1 MRKMIICS
9 TVLVFALSLGIGS
22 AFGELTDIE
31 MLGKKLFFDEN
42 LSIRLNQSCATCH
55 DPETGFTGPNSD
67 INEGPAIYPGSI
79 HTKAGNRKPPTAAY
93 GGESPV
99 LFEDTNEDECFF
111 TGGMFWDCRA
121 TGENL
126 GDPLAEQALG
136 PFLNFL
142 EQANP
147 KAKLVCL
154 KVKLLSDYA
163 DLFEEVWG
171 QESLDCVKDLDGTY
185 ERIGRSI
192 AAYERSSEVNPFDSK
207 FDAFVAEQKM
217 IDPNF
222 DVNIFGIQ
230 VIDVGGNDFRKY
242 VGPPANIDSDHFT
255 PEEANGLAIFN
266 ADSYTQLG
274 INPPQGDNGGFCY
287 ACHLTEGDQP
297 LFTDFT
303 YDNLGIPKNSQ
314 NPFYDAVKK
323 YNPDGEDWIDP
334 GLGGF
339 LATREDYS
347 ACAADN
353 YGKHKV
359 PTLRNVD
366 KRPLVPA
373 DFVKAYGHNGYFKS
387 LEDIVNFYNT
397 RDSATW
403 PEPEVADNVNTDEL
417 GNLGLSA
424 QQEEDLVAFMK
435 TLSDGYVPPSP

>member
-9 TVLVFALSLGIGS
+9 TVLLFVFSLGIGS
-22 AFGELTDIE
+22 AFGLTDIE

-42 LSIRLNQSCATCH
+42 LSIQLNQSCATCH
-55 DPETGFTGPNSD
+55 DPETGFTGTNSD

-111 TGGMFWDCRA
+111 TGGMFWDGRA

-154 KVKLLSDYA
+154 KVKLLSDYTE
-163 DLFEEVWG
+163 LFENVCDP
-171 QESLDCVKDLDGTY
+171 DCVKDLYGTY
-185 ERIGRSI
+185 ECIGRSI

-207 FDAFVAEQKM
+207 YDAVVNGMDTFTAEEQRG
-217 IDPNF
+217 F
-222 DVNIFGIQ
+222 DVFM
-230 VIDVGGNDFRKY
+230 DEEGGKCALCHVTD
-242 VGPPANIDSDHFT
+242 
-255 PEEANGLAIFN
+255 PEGQ
-266 ADSYTQLG
+266 D
-274 INPPQGDNGGFCY
+274 
-287 ACHLTEGDQP
+287 

-303 YDNLGIPKNSQ
+303 YDNLGIPKNPQ
-314 NPFYDAVKK
+314 NPFYNAVKK

-339 LATREDYS
+339 LATTDRSECVAGND
-347 ACAADN
+347 
-353 YGKHKV
+353 GKHKV

-366 KRPLVPA
+366 KRPSLE
-373 DFVKAYGHNGYFKS
+373 FVKAYGHNGYFKF
-387 LEDIVNFYNT
+387 LDQIVNFYNT
-397 RDSATW
+397 RDVKDSCPLNDDGSVYTADQAMAANCW
-403 PEPEVADNVNTDEL
+403 PAPEVSANVNTEEL
-417 GNLGLSA
+417 GDLGLTS
-424 QQEEDLVAFMK
+424 EEEADLVAFMK

>member
-9 TVLVFALSLGIGS
+9 TVLVFAFSLGIGS
-22 AFGELTDIE
+22 AFGLTDIE

-55 DPETGFTGPNSD
+55 APETGFTGPNSD
-67 INEGPAIYPGSI
+67 INAGPAIYPGSI

-99 LFEDTNEDECFF
+99 LSEDECFF
-111 TGGMFWDCRA
+111 TGGMFWDGRA

-171 QESLDCVKDLDGTY
+171 PGSLDCVKDLDGTY

-192 AAYERSSEVNPFDSK
+192 AAYERSSEVSPFDSK
-207 FDAFVAEQKM
+207 FDAFMDEQGD
-217 IDPNF
+217 ISN
-222 DVNIFGIQ
+222 FGIQ
-230 VIDVGGNDFRKY
+230 LITIGENEFRKY
-242 VGPPANIDSDHFT
+242 VGLPAGFASKHFT
-255 PEEANGLAIFN
+255 DEEANGLAIFN

-274 INPPQGDNGGFCY
+274 KPRPDGQDNGGFCY

-303 YDNLGIPKNSQ
+303 YDNLGIPKNPQ
-314 NPFYDAVKK
+314 NPFYDAVRK
-323 YNPDGEDWIDP
+323 YNPDGLDWIDP

-339 LATREDYS
+339 LETRADYS
-347 ACAADN
+347 ACATVN

-387 LEDIVNFYNT
+387 LEAIVSFYNT
-397 RDSATW
+397 RDSDPASW
-403 PEPEVADNVNTDEL
+403 PEPEFYETVNTDEL
-417 GNLGLSA
+417 GNLGLSD
-424 QQEEDLVAFMK
+424 QQEAALVAFMK
-435 TLSDGYVPPSP
+435 TLSDGYEPPSQ